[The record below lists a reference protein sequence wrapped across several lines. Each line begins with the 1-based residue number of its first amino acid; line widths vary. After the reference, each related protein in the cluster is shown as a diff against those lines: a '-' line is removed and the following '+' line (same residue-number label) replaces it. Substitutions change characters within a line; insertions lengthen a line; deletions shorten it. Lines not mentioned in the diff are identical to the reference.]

1 MAKSKSNRVEPH
13 ARPPGALDSGSS
25 PAVRDTRVVR
35 AAIHPAIGV
44 ARVGNSAAEFF
55 YGPEVTDPPSEK
67 PGFYKDATGAAEQ
80 PGGAASACTATTSR
94 ARWSR
99 S

>member
-1 MAKSKSNRVEPH
+1 MAKSKSNPVTPP
-13 ARPPGALDSGSS
+13 PPGGPDSGSS

-35 AAIHPAIGV
+35 AAIHPAIGM

-67 PGFYKDATGAAEQ
+67 PGFYKDATGRSSARR
-80 PGGAASACTATTSR
+80 PASASTATTSR
-94 ARWSR
+94 ARWWR